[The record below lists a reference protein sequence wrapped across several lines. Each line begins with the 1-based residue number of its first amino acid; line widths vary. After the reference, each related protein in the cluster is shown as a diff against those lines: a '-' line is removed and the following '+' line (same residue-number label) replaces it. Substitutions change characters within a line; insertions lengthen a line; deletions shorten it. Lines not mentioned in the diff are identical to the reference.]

1 MKKINLIGMSVV
13 AAGLLVSGCGS
24 SSSSSS
30 SDTGDAAINSIKQP
44 IVIDENNTKITLG
57 LLEEEF
63 TRFGQGIPLKLAKA
77 KANFKAVQEA
87 SFAMESGVPV
97 ESNCTVSGTETET
110 YTYTETE
117 TGYTDEWA
125 YVYDNCVESG
135 SYGSIDGVDLNRYT
149 KNGTQT
155 YSYSEGYDVDT
166 NTSRDS
172 YSGADNYTQVYD
184 NNETAV
190 VSRTNTYQ
198 STSEYKTES
207 SGEEPYW
214 NLDPETAGEGA
225 FVRYTYMEDGMN
237 SYEEVNAS
245 GDAVGSWKNV
255 AENFSEVDESLIDE
269 SAGTRTLNGGIVYYS
284 DGIAREGQ
292 YFDNYVVEWTR
303 MNNEK
308 TMNINGTA
316 GTTCLNGSVSVQTT
330 AAMKENQVDY
340 FDGGGST
347 GSDVLP
353 YTGSVSLTGANSVT
367 ADIVFD
373 TDESNNT
380 SATVTIGSDA
390 PETYTYWSD
399 LADDSCSFD
408 D

>member
-1 MKKINLIGMSVV
+1 MKKINFIGVSAVT
-13 AAGLLVSGCGS
+13 AALLVSGCNS

-30 SDTGDAAINSIKQP
+30 SDAGDAAINSMKQP
-44 IVIDENNTKITLG
+44 IVIDENKTQLTLG
-57 LLEEEF
+57 LLEQEF
-63 TRFGQGIPLKLAKA
+63 QNFGQGIPMKIAKS

-117 TGYTDEWA
+117 TGYTDERS

-135 SYGSIDGVDLNRYT
+135 SWGSIDGVDLNRYT
-149 KNGTQT
+149 INGTQT
-155 YSYSEGYDVDT
+155 YTYSEGYDVDT

-172 YSGADNYTQVYD
+172 YSGADNYTEVYD
-184 NNETAV
+184 NNETET
-190 VSRTNTYQ
+190 VSRTGTYQ
-198 STSEYKTES
+198 FTTTYMTES
-207 SGEEPYW
+207 SGEEQAW
-214 NLDPETAGEGA
+214 EVEDAELEGT
-225 FVRYTYMEDGMN
+225 FVRYTWMVDGIDMRKD
-237 SYEEVNAS
+237 VNAS
-245 GDAVGSWKNV
+245 GDIVDSWKYV
-255 AENFSEVDESLIDE
+255 AEDFSAEEYELADS
-269 SAGTRTLNGGIVYYS
+269 SAGTRTMNGAMIYYS
-284 DGIAREGQ
+284 DSIARDGE

-316 GTTCLNGSVSVQTT
+316 GSLCLDGSVSVQTT

-380 SATVTIGSDA
+380 SVTVTIGTDA

-399 LADDSCSFD
+399 LADDSCSFND
-408 D
+408 